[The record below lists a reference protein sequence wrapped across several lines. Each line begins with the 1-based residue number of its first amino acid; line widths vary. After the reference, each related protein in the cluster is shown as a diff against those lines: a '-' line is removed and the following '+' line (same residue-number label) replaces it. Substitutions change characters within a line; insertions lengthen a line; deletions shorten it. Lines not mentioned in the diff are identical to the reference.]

1 MFPEL
6 AETGES
12 VTELKRQFRKK
23 VIEGGSLKGAHY
35 VDVGPQELA
44 KAARS
49 YRGDQRFQQFAKRMV
64 AARTLGSKIAEQSQ
78 STADQ
83 RKPSFLASKF
93 KTFCCW
99 PFGKIKKR
107 VFWSLCISFILC
119 VFLSRPMLYVLLGK
133 LATVGI
139 KLLIRQSM
147 GTLAVIFDAVLDELS
162 AQLDSVLAPRTPEPR
177 EVIMPTVPQAQIQPA
192 ETSFTNLVLNL
203 ICVIV
208 GTVISPLLGQRW
220 PRAQG
225 AAHEHQQ

>member
-1 MFPEL
+1 MSPEL

-12 VTELKRQFRKK
+12 VTELKRQFKKK

-35 VDVGPQELA
+35 LDVGPQELA

-64 AARTLGSKIAEQSQ
+64 AARTLGTEIAEQSQ
-78 STADQ
+78 SATDQ
-83 RKPSFLASKF
+83 RKPSFVASKF

-99 PFGKIKKR
+99 LIGRIRKR
-107 VFWSLCISFILC
+107 VLWSLLICFILC
-119 VFLSRPMLYVLLGK
+119 VFLSRPLLYVLLGK

-147 GTLAVIFDAVLDELS
+147 GTLAVIFDAILDELL
-162 AQLDSVLAPRTPEPR
+162 ARLDSVLAPRTPEPR
-177 EVIMPTVPQAQIQPA
+177 EVIMPPVPQAQIQPV

-203 ICVIV
+203 ICVVV
-208 GTVISPLLGQRW
+208 GTLLGQRW

-225 AAHEHQQ
+225 NAPEPQQ